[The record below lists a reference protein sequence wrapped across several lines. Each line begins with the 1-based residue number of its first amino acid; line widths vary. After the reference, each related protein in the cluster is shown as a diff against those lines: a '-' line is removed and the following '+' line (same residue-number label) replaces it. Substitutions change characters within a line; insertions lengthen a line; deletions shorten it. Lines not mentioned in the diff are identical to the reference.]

1 MAKKATVKQVV
12 IQEKEAKDY
21 KRMDLAATKYGLTV
35 AYFKKLINEGRL
47 TRYKLGAA
55 TMIDCNELERLIV
68 RDIGN
73 HGREAAP
80 QAAN

>member
-1 MAKKATVKQVV
+1 MAKEPRIKQVV
-12 IQEKEAKDY
+12 IQENQARDY
-21 KRMDLAATKYGLTV
+21 KRMDLAAEKYGLTV

-55 TMIDCNELERLIV
+55 TMIDCAELEKLIV

-73 HGREAAP
+73 HGAEAAP
-80 QAAN
+80 QAAK